1 MKTSKR
7 ALMLNPHYEEEIAL
21 KEEMMKT
28 LLNIE
33 SKQNHIES
41 MAEYLELK
49 EKVYSF
55 EPKEFILDNSSPD
68 LTTLELDTLDSE
80 IAKLIKGVKSIDD
93 IKEAG
98 RARRERTA
106 PIKYTKKDSRIDC
119 LFLCIFSI
127 ERIVRNKNIISNC

>member
-7 ALMLNPHYEEEIAL
+7 ALMPNPNYQDELAL

-28 LLNIE
+28 LLTIE

-41 MAEYLELK
+41 MTEYLELK

-93 IKEAG
+93 IKEAD
-98 RARRERTA
+98 RARRDRTT
-106 PIKYTKKDSRIDC
+106 PIK
-119 LFLCIFSI
+119 
-127 ERIVRNKNIISNC
+127 